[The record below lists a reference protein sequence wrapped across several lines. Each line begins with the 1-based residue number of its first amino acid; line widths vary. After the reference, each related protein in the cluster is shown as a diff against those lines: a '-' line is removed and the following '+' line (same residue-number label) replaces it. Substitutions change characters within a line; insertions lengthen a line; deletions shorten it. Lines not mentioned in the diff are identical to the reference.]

1 MGGRGQCSTWVGVV
15 SAARGWVWLAFSER
29 VLCLHVDVKLHCWV
43 IGVVYWNAMMWAFFT
58 SKNRFGSVCVIL
70 INAHLKMSD
79 VKRLPE
85 RLDCML
91 FRVRFEEERK
101 ELQDVS
107 CWGER
112 GGRGREGREGF
123 W

>member
-1 MGGRGQCSTWVGVV
+1 MCACMYG
-15 SAARGWVWLAFSER
+15 LE
-29 VLCLHVDVKLHCWV
+29 H
-43 IGVVYWNAMMWAFFT
+43 I
-58 SKNRFGSVCVIL
+58 VIL
-70 INAHLKMSD
+70 INAHLKLSD

-107 CWGER
+107 CWLW
-112 GGRGREGREGF
+112 GGGGLWVVMIF
-123 W
+123 LAINMNH